1 MRDTLLAAFEDQKNV
16 RSRLESIVGVST
28 AGGGVRACQC
38 ACQHV
43 AQQPT
48 VQQRR
53 AGVANA
59 QQRQAGDQFLSLPDY
74 ADSGTGTVNSLSS
87 SSGSQDLH
95 DWLKGLGVDDVSIQ
109 KFILEAFLLSDVLEL
124 MERED
129 LRKLEL
135 RGGMELRVWRA
146 ILEYRG
152 QRTPSRQ
159 RQPSSN
165 GDARLSAGGGGG
177 PMNPPRC
184 IVRGV
189 SVVDSTASGMS
200 IGDEE
205 LAEDEEEDTSNAAS
219 ASSPPSTPTP
229 INDEPVS
236 SSQ

>member
-1 MRDTLLAAFEDQKNV
+1 MNTEQSHQSKAKSFQIERTIFFFLKYLVDTVIRLLKRLLETENSMRDTLLAAFEDQKNV

-109 KFILEAFLLSDVLEL
+109 K
-124 MERED
+124 
-129 LRKLEL
+129 
-135 RGGMELRVWRA
+135 
-146 ILEYRG
+146 
-152 QRTPSRQ
+152 
-159 RQPSSN
+159 
-165 GDARLSAGGGGG
+165 
-177 PMNPPRC
+177 
-184 IVRGV
+184 V
-189 SVVDSTASGMS
+189 S
-200 IGDEE
+200 E
-205 LAEDEEEDTSNAAS
+205 LA
-219 ASSPPSTPTP
+219 P
-229 INDEPVS
+229 
-236 SSQ
+236 